1 MSPRGRLLIQG
12 MAVGRERTVANTHA
26 TSNGPTSGPGAQA
39 VSDTGFA
46 ERVRDAIDRQELS
59 LVFQPQADVVTNRLT
74 GFEALSRWRLSD
86 GTMLPPDVFVPMA
99 EQGEAIHLLGEWTL
113 RTACTAAAGWLRAG
127 YPDIPVSVNLS
138 ARQLDDPGLVLKV
151 LGILAE
157 TGLPAANL
165 KLELTETSMFS
176 QTAEA
181 REALLRLRG
190 AGIRLVL
197 DDFGTGW
204 SSLATLRRVPVEAL
218 KIDKQFVQA
227 MVEDRDAAAIV
238 QAVVA
243 LAHALDLGVVAE
255 GVETQEQRL
264 YLQAYRCDVL
274 QGYWLSRP
282 LTTGGVGDFLAERSV
297 IVRPMGPVGSEGSAA
312 GPQTAG

>member
-1 MSPRGRLLIQG
+1 MI
-12 MAVGRERTVANTHA
+12 
-26 TSNGPTSGPGAQA
+26 GPTGGPGAQA
-39 VSDTGFA
+39 VSDAGFA

-99 EQGEAIHLLGEWTL
+99 EQGEAIHLLGDWTL

-151 LGILAE
+151 LGILTE

-181 REALLRLRG
+181 REALVQLRG

-238 QAVVA
+238 QAVVG

-282 LTTGGVGDFLAERSV
+282 LTADGVADFLAERS
-297 IVRPMGPVGSEGSAA
+297 IIGALRPMGSGSAA
-312 GPQTAG
+312 GSQTAG

>member
-138 ARQLDDPGLVLKV
+138 ARQLRNPRFVDNIRQRLKTFV
-151 LGILAE
+151 
-157 TGLPAANL
+157 PADGFC
-165 KLELTETSMFS
+165 LELEITETVL
-176 QTAEA
+176 QTAPHIVN
-181 REALLRLRG
+181 ALNELKSLG
-190 AGIRLVL
+190 LQIAI
-197 DDFGTGW
+197 DDFGTGY
-204 SSLATLRRVPVEAL
+204 SSLNSLKHLPVDVL
-218 KIDKQFVQA
+218 KIDRSFIHGIPEDADDKAIASAIIAMGHNLGMRVIAEGIETEEQLQFLIGQQCDEAQGFLVHPPLRVDECERLLAAGALVHLPVQA
-227 MVEDRDAAAIV
+227 KTAS
-238 QAVVA
+238 
-243 LAHALDLGVVAE
+243 
-255 GVETQEQRL
+255 TQGTL
-264 YLQAYRCDVL
+264 H
-274 QGYWLSRP
+274 
-282 LTTGGVGDFLAERSV
+282 
-297 IVRPMGPVGSEGSAA
+297 
-312 GPQTAG
+312 

>member
-1 MSPRGRLLIQG
+1 MPGRAGQRPAMVGG
-12 MAVGRERTVANTHA
+12 MERTVANTRA
-26 TSNGPTSGPGAQA
+26 TSNGPDTPGTSDA
-39 VSDTGFA
+39 GFV

-59 LVFQPQADVVTNRLT
+59 LVFQPQADVFTNRLT

-113 RTACTAAAGWLRAG
+113 RAACTAAAGWLRAG
-127 YPDIPVSVNLS
+127 IVDVPVSVNLS

-165 KLELTETSMFS
+165 KLELTETAMFS
-176 QTAEA
+176 QGADA
-181 REALLRLRG
+181 REALLQLRG
-190 AGIRLVL
+190 AGIRMVL

-255 GVETQEQRL
+255 GVETAEQRL
-264 YLQAYRCDVL
+264 YLQAYRCDTL

-282 LTTGGVGDFLAERSV
+282 LTADGVAAFLSERNV
-297 IVRPMGPVGSEGSAA
+297 VVGLKPSGASAVPPTS
-312 GPQTAG
+312 G

>member
-1 MSPRGRLLIQG
+1 M
-12 MAVGRERTVANTHA
+12 VVERELTVANTHA
-26 TSNGPTSGPGAQA
+26 TSHGPGAPGI
-39 VSDTGFA
+39 SDAGFV

-59 LVFQPQADVVTNRLT
+59 LVFQPQADVATNRLT

-113 RTACTAAAGWLRAG
+113 RTACAAAAGWVRAG

-176 QTAEA
+176 QAAEA
-181 REALLRLRG
+181 REALVQLRG

-255 GVETQEQRL
+255 GVETPEQRL

-282 LTTGGVGDFLAERSV
+282 LTTDGVSDFLAKRSV
-297 IVRPMGPVGSEGSAA
+297 IVRSIGDLGPAA
-312 GPQTAG
+312 GPQTSG

>member
-1 MSPRGRLLIQG
+1 M
-12 MAVGRERTVANTHA
+12 ERTVANTHA
-26 TSNGPTSGPGAQA
+26 TSNGPDTPGTSDA
-39 VSDTGFA
+39 GFV
-46 ERVRDAIDRQELS
+46 ERVRDAIDRHELS
-59 LVFQPQADVVTNRLT
+59 LVFQPQADVFTNRLT
-74 GFEALSRWRLSD
+74 GFEVLSRWRLSD

-113 RTACTAAAGWLRAG
+113 RAACTAAAGWLRAG
-127 YPDIPVSVNLS
+127 IVDVPVSVNLS

-151 LGILAE
+151 LGILGE

-165 KLELTETSMFS
+165 KLELTETAMFS
-176 QTAEA
+176 QTADA
-181 REALLRLRG
+181 REALLQLRG
-190 AGIRLVL
+190 AGIRMVL

-255 GVETQEQRL
+255 GVETAEQRL
-264 YLQAYRCDVL
+264 YLQAYRCDTL

-282 LTTGGVGDFLAERSV
+282 LTADGVAEFLAERSV
-297 IVRPMGPVGSEGSAA
+297 VIGLKPGGPSAVPPTS
-312 GPQTAG
+312 G

>member
-1 MSPRGRLLIQG
+1 MVGG
-12 MAVGRERTVANTHA
+12 MERTVANTRA
-26 TSNGPTSGPGAQA
+26 TSNGPDTPGTSDA
-39 VSDTGFA
+39 GFV

-59 LVFQPQADVVTNRLT
+59 LVFQPQADVFTNRLT

-113 RTACTAAAGWLRAG
+113 RAACTAAAGWLRAG
-127 YPDIPVSVNLS
+127 IVDVPVSVNLS

-165 KLELTETSMFS
+165 KLELTETAMFS
-176 QTAEA
+176 QGADA
-181 REALLRLRG
+181 REALLQLRG
-190 AGIRLVL
+190 AGIRMVL

-255 GVETQEQRL
+255 GVETAEQRL
-264 YLQAYRCDVL
+264 YLQAYRCDTL

-282 LTTGGVGDFLAERSV
+282 LTADGVAAFLSERNVVVGLKPS
-297 IVRPMGPVGSEGSAA
+297 GPSAVPPTS
-312 GPQTAG
+312 G

>member
-1 MSPRGRLLIQG
+1 MPGRAGQRPAMVGG
-12 MAVGRERTVANTHA
+12 MERTVANTRA
-26 TSNGPTSGPGAQA
+26 TSNGPDTPGTSDA
-39 VSDTGFA
+39 GFV

-59 LVFQPQADVVTNRLT
+59 LVFQPQADVFTNRLT

-113 RTACTAAAGWLRAG
+113 RAACTAAAGWLRAG
-127 YPDIPVSVNLS
+127 IVDVPVSVNLS
-138 ARQLDDPGLVLKV
+138 ARQLDDPGLVLKM

-165 KLELTETSMFS
+165 KLELTETAMFS
-176 QTAEA
+176 QGADA
-181 REALLRLRG
+181 REALLQLRG
-190 AGIRLVL
+190 AGIRMVL

-255 GVETQEQRL
+255 GVETAEQRL
-264 YLQAYRCDVL
+264 YLQAYRCDTL

-282 LTTGGVGDFLAERSV
+282 LTADGVAAFLSERNVVVGLKPS
-297 IVRPMGPVGSEGSAA
+297 GPSAVPPTS
-312 GPQTAG
+312 G

>member
-1 MSPRGRLLIQG
+1 M
-12 MAVGRERTVANTHA
+12 VVERERTVANTHA
-26 TSNGPTSGPGAQA
+26 TSNGPEAQGI
-39 VSDTGFA
+39 SDAGFA

-59 LVFQPQADVVTNRLT
+59 LVFQPQADVVTSRLT

-113 RTACTAAAGWLRAG
+113 RTACREAAGWLRAG

-151 LGILAE
+151 LGILTE

-176 QTAEA
+176 HGAEA
-181 REALLRLRG
+181 REALVQLRG

-255 GVETQEQRL
+255 GVETPEQRL

-282 LTTGGVGDFLAERSV
+282 LSADGVSEFLAERSV
-297 IVRPMGPVGSEGSAA
+297 IGTLRPMGSGSAA
-312 GPQTAG
+312 GPQTSG

>member
-1 MSPRGRLLIQG
+1 MSD
-12 MAVGRERTVANTHA
+12 A
-26 TSNGPTSGPGAQA
+26 
-39 VSDTGFA
+39 GFA
-46 ERVRDAIDRQELS
+46 ERVRDAIDRRELS

-113 RTACTAAAGWLRAG
+113 RTACAAAVGWLQAG

-138 ARQLDDPGLVLKV
+138 ARQLDDPGLVLKL
-151 LGILAE
+151 LGILSE

-176 QTAEA
+176 QSAEA
-181 REALLRLRG
+181 REALLQLRG

-204 SSLATLRRVPVEAL
+204 SSLSTLRRVPVEAL

-243 LAHALDLGVVAE
+243 LAHALNLGVVAE
-255 GVETQEQRL
+255 GVETPEQRL
-264 YLQAYRCDVL
+264 YLQAYRCDML

-282 LTTGGVGDFLAERSV
+282 LTADGLSDFLAERSV
-297 IVRPMGPVGSEGSAA
+297 IGTLLTMSTGSAA

>member
-1 MSPRGRLLIQG
+1 MPGRAGQRPAMVGG
-12 MAVGRERTVANTHA
+12 MERTVANTRA
-26 TSNGPTSGPGAQA
+26 TSNGPDTPGTSDA
-39 VSDTGFA
+39 GFV

-59 LVFQPQADVVTNRLT
+59 LVFQPQADVFTNRLT

-113 RTACTAAAGWLRAG
+113 RAACTAAAGWLRAG
-127 YPDIPVSVNLS
+127 IVDVPVSVNLS

-165 KLELTETSMFS
+165 KLELTETAMFS
-176 QTAEA
+176 HGADA
-181 REALLRLRG
+181 REALLQLRG
-190 AGIRLVL
+190 AGIRMVL

-255 GVETQEQRL
+255 GVETAEQRL
-264 YLQAYRCDVL
+264 YLQAYRCDTL

-282 LTTGGVGDFLAERSV
+282 LTADGVAAFLSERNVVVGLKPS
-297 IVRPMGPVGSEGSAA
+297 GPSAVPPTS
-312 GPQTAG
+312 G

>member
-1 MSPRGRLLIQG
+1 M
-12 MAVGRERTVANTHA
+12 ERTVANTHA
-26 TSNGPTSGPGAQA
+26 TSNGPDTPGTSDA
-39 VSDTGFA
+39 GFV

-59 LVFQPQADVVTNRLT
+59 LVFQPQADVATNRLT

-127 YPDIPVSVNLS
+127 IVDVPVSVNLS

-165 KLELTETSMFS
+165 KLELTETAMFS
-176 QTAEA
+176 HTADA
-181 REALLRLRG
+181 REALLQLRG
-190 AGIRLVL
+190 AGIRMVL

-243 LAHALDLGVVAE
+243 LAHALDLAVVAE
-255 GVETQEQRL
+255 GVETAEQRL
-264 YLQAYRCDVL
+264 YLQAYRCDTL

-282 LTTGGVGDFLAERSV
+282 LTADGVAEFLAERSV
-297 IVRPMGPVGSEGSAA
+297 VIGFKPGEPSAVPPTS
-312 GPQTAG
+312 G

>member
-1 MSPRGRLLIQG
+1 MVGG
-12 MAVGRERTVANTHA
+12 MERTVANTRA
-26 TSNGPTSGPGAQA
+26 TSNGPDTPGTSDA
-39 VSDTGFA
+39 GFV

-59 LVFQPQADVVTNRLT
+59 LVFQPQADVFTNRLT

-113 RTACTAAAGWLRAG
+113 RAACTAAAGWLRAG
-127 YPDIPVSVNLS
+127 IVDVPVSVNLS

-151 LGILAE
+151 LGILTE

-165 KLELTETSMFS
+165 KLELTETAMFS
-176 QTAEA
+176 HTADA
-181 REALLRLRG
+181 REALLQLRG
-190 AGIRLVL
+190 AGIRMVL

-255 GVETQEQRL
+255 GVETAEQRL
-264 YLQAYRCDVL
+264 YLQAYRCDTL

-282 LTTGGVGDFLAERSV
+282 LTADGVAAFLSERNVVVGLKPS
-297 IVRPMGPVGSEGSAA
+297 GPSAVPPTS
-312 GPQTAG
+312 G

>member
-1 MSPRGRLLIQG
+1 
-12 MAVGRERTVANTHA
+12 MAVERELTVANTHA
-26 TSNGPTSGPGAQA
+26 TSNGLGAPGI
-39 VSDTGFA
+39 SDAGFV

-59 LVFQPQADVVTNRLT
+59 LVFQPQADVATNRLT

-99 EQGEAIHLLGEWTL
+99 EQGDAIHLLGEWTL
-113 RTACTAAAGWLRAG
+113 RTACAVAAGWLRAG
-127 YPDIPVSVNLS
+127 YLDIPVSVNLS

-151 LGILAE
+151 LGILTE

-176 QTAEA
+176 QTADA
-181 REALLRLRG
+181 REALLQLRG

-255 GVETQEQRL
+255 GVETPEQRL

-282 LTTGGVGDFLAERSV
+282 LTTDGVNDFLAERSV
-297 IVRPMGPVGSEGSAA
+297 IVRSIGDLGSAA
-312 GPQTAG
+312 GPQTSG

>member
-1 MSPRGRLLIQG
+1 MAANPKGVLKSQG
-12 MAVGRERTVANTHA
+12 MVVERERTVANTHA
-26 TSNGPTSGPGAQA
+26 TSNGPANGPGTQGI
-39 VSDTGFA
+39 SDAGFA
-46 ERVRDAIDRQELS
+46 ARVRDAIDRQELS

-113 RTACTAAAGWLRAG
+113 RTACVAATGWLRAG

-243 LAHALDLGVVAE
+243 LAHALELGVVAE
-255 GVETQEQRL
+255 GVETPEQRL

-282 LTTGGVGDFLAERSV
+282 LTADGVDDFLAERSA
-297 IVRPMGPVGSEGSAA
+297 ILPPTGSGGSAA
-312 GPQTAG
+312 GPQTSG

>member
-1 MSPRGRLLIQG
+1 MQ
-12 MAVGRERTVANTHA
+12 A
-26 TSNGPTSGPGAQA
+26 TSHDPDAPEISDNGFAGHGFAGH
-39 VSDTGFA
+39 GFA
-46 ERVRDAIDRQELS
+46 ERVRDAIDRRELS

-99 EQGEAIHLLGEWTL
+99 EQGTAIHLLGDWTL
-113 RTACTAAAGWLRAG
+113 RSACAAAAGWLRAG
-127 YPDIPVSVNLS
+127 YPDLPVSVNLS
-138 ARQLDDPGLVLKV
+138 ARQLDDPELVRSV
-151 LGILAE
+151 LGILAD

-165 KLELTETSMFS
+165 KLELTETCLFNQSAD
-176 QTAEA
+176 T
-181 REALLRLRG
+181 RETLLQLRG

-227 MVEDRDAAAIV
+227 MVDDRGAAIIV

-243 LAHALDLGVVAE
+243 LAHALELGVVAE
-255 GVETQEQRL
+255 GVETAEQRL
-264 YLQAYRCDVL
+264 YLQAYRCDTL
-274 QGYWLSRP
+274 QGYWLSHP
-282 LTTGGVGDFLAERSV
+282 VSADGVAEFLAERGLTGGP
-297 IVRPMGPVGSEGSAA
+297 RPVMTAGGPMASGA
-312 GPQTAG
+312 GPRTSG